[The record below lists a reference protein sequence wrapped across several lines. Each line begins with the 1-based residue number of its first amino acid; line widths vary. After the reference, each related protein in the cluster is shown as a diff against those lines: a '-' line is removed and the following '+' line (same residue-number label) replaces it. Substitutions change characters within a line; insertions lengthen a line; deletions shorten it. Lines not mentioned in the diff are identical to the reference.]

1 MGKTNKYQNFIGAL
15 PANLFSGFVVSLVA
29 LPLGLGLAIASEAP
43 PIAGILSAVVGG
55 IVVALL
61 GGSQLTIAGP
71 GNGLVIVLLSSITLL
86 GNGDLYQGYLFT
98 LAAIVIS
105 GILIFLFGLFR
116 FGALS
121 EFFPASALQG
131 MLAAIGIGILS
142 KQIHVMLGI
151 TTCTSNMMERESRH
165 PFGIK

>member
-1 MGKTNKYQNFIGAL
+1 MGKTSAFKSFLGAL
-15 PANLFSGFVVSLVA
+15 PGNIFAGFVVSLVA

-55 IVVALL
+55 VVVALL

-86 GNGDLYQGYLFT
+86 GGGDLYQWYLFT
-98 LAAIVIS
+98 LAAVVLS

-121 EFFPASALQG
+121 EFFL
-131 MLAAIGIGILS
+131 LLRYKVCWLLS
-142 KQIHVMLGI
+142 EL
-151 TTCTSNMMERESRH
+151 EFWLSR
-165 PFGIK
+165 FMSCLE